1 MPLFAVRCCLLVSVL
16 TLVAPPAA
24 RAQSRPGAGAATPG
38 AAAGWAHTRGR
49 EILDAEGKPLHMR
62 GTSLG
67 NWMVTEGYMFG
78 FEGGPQSR
86 REIEALVR
94 ELLGPEAAESFWTSY
109 RERWV
114 TRGDIHLLH
123 ATGANTLRIPL
134 HYAMFATED
143 AEGFRL
149 VDRVVGWCR
158 EEGVAVILD
167 LHAAP
172 GGQTGT
178 NIDDSDGYPW
188 LYKSPRAQAELVAVW
203 ERLAR
208 HYRDDRT
215 VIGYDLLNEPIP
227 HFPSLRPLN
236 SELEPIYKRLTVAIR
251 AIDPHHILFLGG
263 AQWDSNFTVFGPPF
277 DSNTAYTFHTYWA
290 APEQATIQR
299 FVDFGAKY
307 NVPLWLGE
315 SGENN
320 DAWITQF
327 RTLLDTNG
335 IGWTFWPY
343 KKLAKNSAF
352 VTVTPPEGWDAIVA
366 YAKLP
371 RDTGAVEERLKVR
384 PEQVAIERAFT
395 GLLESVAAERCTV
408 NAGYVEALG
417 LRVPAPR

>member
-1 MPLFAVRCCLLVSVL
+1 MPSRAVRCVVLLSVL
-16 TLVAPPAA
+16 GVVTGLLP
-24 RAQSRPGAGAATPG
+24 AGAQARSGDTG
-38 AAAGWAHTRGR
+38 AALAPATGWAHISGR
-49 EILDAEGKPLHMR
+49 AILDPGGRPLHMR

-67 NWMVTEGYMFG
+67 NWLVNEGYLFG
-78 FEGGPQSR
+78 FEGGPQSG
-86 REIEALVR
+86 REIESLVL
-94 ELLGPEAAESFWTSY
+94 ELLGPEGADAFWTSY

-114 TRGDIHLLH
+114 TRADIHLLH
-123 ATGANTLRIPL
+123 ETGANTLRIPL
-134 HYAMFATED
+134 HYAMFATDD

-158 EEGVAVILD
+158 EEGVYVILD

-178 NIDDSDGYPW
+178 NIDDSAGYPW
-188 LYKSPRAQAELVAVW
+188 LFRSARSQAELEAVW
-203 ERLAR
+203 QRLAR

-227 HFPSLRPLN
+227 HYPKLRELN
-236 SELEPIYKRLTVAIR
+236 GELEPIYKRVTAAIR
-251 AIDPHHILFLGG
+251 AIDTHHILFLGG
-263 AQWDSNFTVFGPPF
+263 AQWDSNFAVFGPPF
-277 DSNTAYTFHTYWA
+277 DSNTAYTFHTYWT

-315 SGENN
+315 SGENT
-320 DAWITQF
+320 DAWIAQF
-327 RTLLDTNG
+327 RTLLETDD

-352 VTVTPPEGWDAIVA
+352 VTVTPPEGWDQIVA

-371 RDTGAVEERLKVR
+371 RGTGSVEERMKTR
-384 PEQVAIERAFT
+384 PDRAVIEKAFA
-395 GLLESVAAERCTV
+395 GLLENVAAERCAV
-408 NAGYVEALG
+408 SAGY
-417 LRVPAPR
+417 